1 MSTNVKRAPLPVSQD
16 TLIAGTGLVALQNQT
31 PDDVVITLAIRSPL
45 CKARKGGFKDTRYA
59 TGVLRQPWVTKCFL
73 GPMNS

>member
-1 MSTNVKRAPLPVSQD
+1 MCTVGKPVKLPLSYD
-16 TLIAGTGLVALQNQT
+16 NLNSGIGLVALQSQN

-59 TGVLRQPWVTKCFL
+59 ATVFRSFSMTQFFTDPT
-73 GPMNS
+73 SS